1 MVGLPFITCICID
14 HSSIMCYI
22 PNIEIATVFIF
33 QLVQVLQNM
42 KPNDTNYTKRL
53 ANHTFDNLI
62 IAKRKW
68 LLSP

>member
-33 QLVQVLQNM
+33 QLVLQNM
-42 KPNDTNYTKRL
+42 KPIDTNHTKRL
-53 ANHTFDNLI
+53 ANHRFDNLI